1 MKNLLFILITIPL
14 IFSSCK
20 KCKECDSDRY
30 DYSYTESIYYDQ
42 FGNPIINI
50 DSVKRPHWEVCRDDF
65 DSKDEYE
72 DYIEFLEDEYE
83 YDCKSDFWN

>member
-1 MKNLLFILITIPL
+1 MKNLLLILITIPL

-20 KCKECDSDRY
+20 KCKECDNDTTY
-30 DYSYTESIYYDQ
+30 NYSYTEYYDQ
-42 FGNPIINI
+42 FGNYIGNL
-50 DSVKRPHWEVCRDDF
+50 DSIKAPHMEVCRDDF

>member
-1 MKNLLFILITIPL
+1 MIPL

-20 KCKECDSDRY
+20 KCKECETDSFR
-30 DYSYTESIYYDQ
+30 YSYTESNYFDQ
-42 FGNPIINI
+42 WGNPVWTL
-50 DSVKRPHWEVCRDDF
+50 DSIKSPHYEVCRDDF

-72 DYIEFLEDEYE
+72 DYIEFLEDEDD

>member
-1 MKNLLFILITIPL
+1 M
-14 IFSSCK
+14 
-20 KCKECDSDRY
+20 
-30 DYSYTESIYYDQ
+30 
-42 FGNPIINI
+42 NI
-50 DSVKRPHWEVCRDDF
+50 DSIKRPHWEVCRDDF